1 MKRIFLL
8 ITLFSSTFIQAQSA
22 ELDNPRH
29 SHKRCT
35 FDALYAKSMSNPD
48 SAEKLAA
55 IEKLIYEKAQ
65 EIKREG
71 LNSENYNAK
80 TNTILYTIPVVVHVI
95 YASQYDNISK
105 AQIEDA
111 LRILNEDYQRL
122 NPDASQTRTQFQ
134 GVAADLQIEFKLA
147 KKDPN
152 GNCTDGI
159 TRTPNSAASLSGGES
174 AKVVKWTRS
183 KYLNIWVTRNVAGTT
198 PQDPGGGY
206 TLGYSFM
213 PGTGGSGDGVIIRHD
228 EMGTIGTAGNGNHS
242 GRTLSH
248 EVGHYLALHHPFAPS
263 RNQSGNNAADPCSR
277 NHSFNP
283 TPTNLSGFENLL
295 DFCEDTPPAA
305 ASNFGCNPS
314 TNSCNND
321 SPNLPDQI
329 ENYMDYADCQNMF
342 TEDQKARV
350 HAVLSL
356 ASIRANLV
364 STSNLQATGLINP
377 PVCAPQALIDL
388 EKELVCQN
396 EQVQFFDV
404 SEEGEATSWSWSFP
418 GGTPA
423 SSTQENPI
431 VSYANPGRYNV
442 SLTVTNSAGSS
453 SKTENGIITVTNSS
467 ASSFAPT
474 WTESFENGQIPLL
487 MTVRDGDDGLN
498 GDGNTFSHFG
508 NAGSHQSSSLTL
520 ARAQNSYGL
529 KDQLISPAINTSG
542 GTDLNL
548 FFDYAF
554 AARANDNEDELE
566 VYVSRDCGNTWIRR
580 RFYNGGRLRT
590 APNTTG
596 NFVPNA
602 SQWTT
607 ETINF
612 NAYIGSDPILI
623 KFVFENGGGGNFY
636 IDNIRFGEGQD
647 VSIQEFEAAD
657 MALYPNPSDG
667 RFNLKLSDLLDRSLN
682 LRISDLSGKTVYQQ
696 ELQTQGPSLDAQ
708 LDLNLLPGVYLVDV
722 KGENTQLRHKLVIE

>member
-1 MKRIFLL
+1 MTRIILL
-8 ITLFSSTFIQAQSA
+8 LALFSTSILSAQSGST
-22 ELDNPRH
+22 DNPRH
-29 SHKRCT
+29 NHKRCT
-35 FDALYAKSMSNPD
+35 FDELYHQELQNEDSRAKLS
-48 SAEKLAA
+48 A
-55 IEKLIYEKAQ
+55 IERLIYEKAQ
-65 EIKREG
+65 EIKQEG
-71 LNSENYNAK
+71 YASYGRNGK

-95 YASQYDNISK
+95 YASEYDNISV

-111 LRILNEDYQRL
+111 LRILNEDFQRL
-122 NPDASQTRTQFQ
+122 NADASQTRPVFQ
-134 GVAADLQIEFKLA
+134 GDAADLQIEFKLA
-147 KKDPN
+147 KIDPN

-159 TRTPNSAASLSGGES
+159 TRTPNANASLTGGES
-174 AKVVKWTRS
+174 AKVVKWNRN
-183 KYLNIWVTRNVAGTT
+183 KYLNIWVTRNVANTT

-228 EMGTIGTAGNGNHS
+228 EMGTIGTASTRNHT

-263 RNQSGNNAADPCSR
+263 RQQSANNAADPCLR
-277 NHSFNP
+277 NHITNP
-283 TPTNLSGFENLL
+283 TSTNLPGFENLL

-305 ASNFGCNPS
+305 ASNFGCSPG
-314 TNSCNND
+314 TNSCSND
-321 SPNLPDQI
+321 SPDQPDQI
-329 ENYMDYADCQNMF
+329 ENFMDYSDCQNMF

-350 HAVLSL
+350 HAVLSSSSL
-356 ASIRANLV
+356 RANLV
-364 STSNLQATGLINP
+364 STANLQSTGVLNP
-377 PVCAPQALIDL
+377 PVCQPQAYIEV
-388 EKELVCQN
+388 EKEVICQN

-404 SEEGEATSWSWSFP
+404 SEEGIATSWSWSFP

-423 SSTQENPI
+423 SSTQRNPI

-442 SLTVTNSAGSS
+442 SLTVTNSAGTS
-453 SKTENGIITVTNSS
+453 SKTENGIITVTNST

-474 WTESFENGQIPLL
+474 WTESFENGQVPLL

-498 GDGNTFSHFG
+498 GDGNTFTFFA
-508 NAGSHQSSSLTL
+508 NAGSHQSSSLIL
-520 ARAQNSYGL
+520 PRASNSYGL
-529 KDQLISPAINTSG
+529 KDQLISPAINTSS

-554 AARANDNEDELE
+554 AARQNDNEDELE
-566 VYVSRDCGNTWIRR
+566 VYVSRDCGETWIRR

-590 APNTTG
+590 APNTTA

-602 SQWTT
+602 SQWAT

-623 KFVFENGGGGNFY
+623 KFVFQNGGGGNFY

-667 RFNLKLSDLLDRSLN
+667 RLNVKLSDLLDRQLE

-696 ELQTQGPSLDAQ
+696 KLQTQGPSLDIQ
-708 LDLNLLPGVYLVDV
+708 LSLDLLPGVYLVDV
-722 KGENTQLRHKLVIE
+722 KGENTQLQHKLLIE